1 MSFGTDRHNNSYKY
15 KLIVTPSIDFIRL
28 HLNRQSSTC
37 FWHSWPQT
45 PIDTWCIEFQ
55 EIDKYTFDLVHLLR
69 ISRHFLSIHK
79 ANMQT
84 FSFSFKSKTTKAP
97 PPHFIENHWPFSW
110 VKRTERASSLS
121 RSGTMWLSSRP
132 MSRSGSFSVTSS
144 STADCC
150 SRKRDT
156 SNGARTSA
164 PKSFSGSL
172 WNVPK
177 TSWTLW
183 PTLAVEPFSSRS
195 FALPPSMVRR
205 LATHTHNWIDQ
216 KLVPDKVTVQSRD
229 SSFRL
234 KGETSAN
241 RNSSARQTK
250 SPWPRP

>member
-97 PPHFIENHWPFSW
+97 PPPILLKITDRFLGWRERSAPRPCPGRAPCGSAAGRWAAPARSPSRRAARPTVAAGSATRPTGRAPRRRSPSAAASETCQRPAELFGPPWP
-110 VKRTERASSLS
+110 LS
-121 RSGTMWLSSRP
+121 RSRRALSRCRLP
-132 MSRSGSFSVTSS
+132 WCV
-144 STADCC
+144 D
-150 SRKRDT
+150 
-156 SNGARTSA
+156 
-164 PKSFSGSL
+164 
-172 WNVPK
+172 
-177 TSWTLW
+177 W
-183 PTLAVEPFSSRS
+183 PH
-195 FALPPSMVRR
+195 
-205 LATHTHNWIDQ
+205 THTIE
-216 KLVPDKVTVQSRD
+216 LTRS
-229 SSFRL
+229 
-234 KGETSAN
+234 
-241 RNSSARQTK
+241 
-250 SPWPRP
+250 